1 MSSRGGDLEGTAG
14 RDRERGDERA
24 VYDRHYCRLVPDR
37 LAGRQKDGS
46 WIGKAADTIQR
57 AEVMI
62 EGAVLLH
69 QDDDVFDVED
79 AARVSVGNDR

>member
-1 MSSRGGDLEGTAG
+1 MGEILKELQAEIGSGGMKGQSMTPITIG
-14 RDRERGDERA
+14 
-24 VYDRHYCRLVPDR
+24 LVPDR

-46 WIGKAADTIQR
+46 RIGKAADTIQR